1 MNTHRETVTRSI
13 ETDTSPEL
21 IVQVLSD
28 PRRIPQWA
36 PGFAD
41 RVETDEGGCWR
52 VTKGEKT
59 FPIEV
64 VAFGPARTV
73 DYLREV
79 TPERKGGAFLRVMPR
94 ATRGKCSCDDFAGA
108 PRNFCRGNRKNPG
121 PGTATADETMRL
133 PLTRRATEGSFHCR
147 QRRLNYRKRG
157 DVVQSASECYRRQA
171 DPRPQS
177 RLRR

>member
-1 MNTHRETVTRSI
+1 MNTHRETVTSCI
-13 ETDTSPEL
+13 ETDATPDL
-21 IVQVLSD
+21 VLQVLSD

-41 RVETDEGGCWR
+41 RVEADEGGCWR

-79 TPERKGGAFLRVMPR
+79 SPERKAGAFLRVLPR
-94 ATRGKCSCDDFAGA
+94 PHRGCVIVMTLPVPPGA
-108 PRNFCRGNRKNPG
+108 SIEE
-121 PGTATADETMRL
+121 TATILDQEL
-133 PLTRRATEGSFHCR
+133 QQLTKLC
-147 QRRLNYRKRG
+147 
-157 DVVQSASECYRRQA
+157 AS
-171 DPRPQS
+171 
-177 RLRR
+177 L